1 MKIKKITKYQNK
13 LLKLKLTQSK
23 IYNKKQH
30 INNTKIEDIEY
41 RLKKSIHII
50 YKHHVFKKRI
60 LFLGIPLQITPQFK
74 KVLINTKHFVIP
86 ESIWM
91 NGVITNKVLF
101 FKHLSKNKKI
111 TNNKISEF
119 IFQLKKSVDLIV
131 LFNDSLKD
139 ALNEGYLAKIPII
152 SLNSDLNIQ
161 NLKINYKIP
170 GDFEFSNKKIFDNFF
185 YSILVTLLKKGNK
198 SKNFFNNRILNFNS
212 YKSIKNFKKY
222 KTHQSKNFYKKKN
235 DFYKKKKI

>member
-23 IYNKKQH
+23 IYNKKH
-30 INNTKIEDIEY
+30 YINNTKIEDIEY

-50 YKHHVFKKRI
+50 YKYHVFKKRI
-60 LFLGIPLQITPQFK
+60 LFLGTPLQIIPQFK

-86 ESIWM
+86 ESAWM
-91 NGVITNKVLF
+91 NGIITNKILF

-119 IFQLKKSVDLIV
+119 IFQFKKNIDLIV
-131 LFNDSLKD
+131 LFNNSLKN

-152 SLNSDLNIQ
+152 SLNTNLNIQ

-170 GDFEFSNKKIFDNFF
+170 GDFKFSNKKLLDNFF
-185 YSILVTLLKKGNK
+185 YSILVTVLKKGNK
-198 SKNFFNNRILNFNS
+198 SKKFFNNRILNFNS
-212 YKSIKNFKKY
+212 YKPIRNPKRY
-222 KTHQSKNFYKKKN
+222 KTFQSKNFYKKKN